1 MYIDNLK
8 FAKSGQSIEG
18 ELDVGLVERIQ
29 EIEEYKGVIK
39 FQLAGSVD
47 NLNRP
52 TLNLH
57 IHGIITTLCQNC
69 LQPMEIQLD
78 NSSAI
83 TIFFTEE
90 QLDQALFSE
99 DEDQGAEDGVLV
111 EQEFDVMNLVEDE
124 VIVSLPYVSK
134 HDACVGL
141 SYHDDTAN
149 PFSVL
154 KKII

>member
-8 FAKSGQSIEG
+8 FAKSGQSISG
-18 ELDVGLVERIQ
+18 ELDLSLVARIQ
-29 EIEEYKGVIK
+29 EIEEYSGVIK
-39 FQLAGSVD
+39 FELSGAVD
-47 NLNRP
+47 SLNRP
-52 TLNLH
+52 TLKLN

-69 LQPMEIQLD
+69 LQPMDIQLD
-78 NSSAI
+78 NSSDI

-90 QLDQALFSE
+90 QLDKALFSE
-99 DEDQGAEDGVLV
+99 DVDHGAEDGVLV

-141 SYHDDTAN
+141 SYHDDSTN
-149 PFSVL
+149 PFGVL